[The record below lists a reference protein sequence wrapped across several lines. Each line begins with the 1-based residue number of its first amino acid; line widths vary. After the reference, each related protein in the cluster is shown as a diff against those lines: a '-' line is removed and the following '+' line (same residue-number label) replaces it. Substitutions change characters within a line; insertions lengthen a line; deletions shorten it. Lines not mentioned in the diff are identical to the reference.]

1 MGKVGSDRSH
11 LLRQERHELP
21 RVWYARSLRADDQ
34 YQGFRSRRPHR
45 SARHADW
52 RTMGAGQRP
61 RGDHPMNGYK
71 RGPYY
76 GERQRSQYYN
86 GALYTVVKVRGHYNH
101 TSVYGGSNGVTADTR
116 KFRHSVRLAYWPKL
130 SMS

>member
-1 MGKVGSDRSH
+1 
-11 LLRQERHELP
+11 
-21 RVWYARSLRADDQ
+21 
-34 YQGFRSRRPHR
+34 
-45 SARHADW
+45 
-52 RTMGAGQRP
+52 
-61 RGDHPMNGYK
+61 MNGYK

-76 GERQRSQYYN
+76 GEQQRSQYYN

-101 TSVYGGSNGVTADTR
+101 TTVYGGSNGVTADTR